1 MSVVAV
7 KVYKD
12 KIQIAADSIIVYGE
26 NSKKTDST
34 FSKLVKVNNMVIG
47 SAGVAEES
55 SLMAHYAD
63 THKPLAANEKDILS
77 FIIEFS
83 QWKSGIV
90 GDSKIENDYIIV
102 YDGKAFFIQGMLVF
116 EIDNYDAIGAGMDFA
131 NAAMYL
137 GHTPKEAVKVACELS
152 CWVAEPIVEF
162 EEKR

>member
-12 KIQIAADSIIVYGE
+12 TIQIAADSIMTDG
-26 NSKKTDST
+26 NSKRTDST
-34 FSKLVKVNNMVIG
+34 FSKLVKVNNIIIGSIG
-47 SAGVAEES
+47 SAEEA
-55 SLMAHYAD
+55 SLMTHYAD
-63 THKPLAANEKDILS
+63 THKPLTASEKDMLT
-77 FIIEFS
+77 FMIEFS
-83 QWKSGIV
+83 KWKSDIGI
-90 GDSKIENDYIIV
+90 GSDINNSYIIV
-102 YDGKAFFIQGMLVF
+102 YDSKAFYIHGMLVY
-116 EIDNYDAIGAGMDFA
+116 EVDNYEAIGAGMDFA

>member
-12 KIQIAADSIIVYGE
+12 TIQIAADSIMVYGD
-26 NSKKTDST
+26 SKKTNRT
-34 FSKLVKVNNMVIG
+34 FSKLVKVNNMIIGAVG
-47 SAGVAEES
+47 SAEEA

-63 THKPLAANEKDILS
+63 THKPLTSSEKDILT
-77 FIIEFS
+77 FMIEFS
-83 QWKSGIV
+83 KWKADVCAGSDI
-90 GDSKIENDYIIV
+90 DNNYIII
-102 YDGKAFFIQGMLVF
+102 YEGKAFYIAGMLVF
-116 EIDNYDAIGAGMDFA
+116 EIDNYEAIGAGMDFA

>member
-12 KIQIAADSIIVYGE
+12 TIQIAADSIVIYGD
-26 NSKKTDST
+26 SKKTDGN
-34 FSKLVKVNNMVIG
+34 FGKLAKVNDIVIG
-47 SAGVAEES
+47 FVGTAEEG
-55 SLMAHYAD
+55 SLMLHYAD
-63 THKPLAANEKDILS
+63 THKPLSPTEKDVLT
-77 FIIEFS
+77 FMIEFS
-83 QWKSGIV
+83 KWKSDIGAGSDI
-90 GDSKIENDYIIV
+90 DNAYIII
-102 YDGKAFFIQGMLVF
+102 YNGKAFHAHGVWVF

>member
-1 MSVVAV
+1 MSVVSV

-12 KIQIAADSIIVYGE
+12 TIKIAADTGMFYGD
-26 NSKKTDST
+26 SKRTGSGAY
-34 FSKLVKVNNMVIG
+34 SKLAKVNNMIIG
-47 SAGVAEES
+47 FVGRTEEG
-55 SLMAHYAD
+55 SLMMHYAD

-83 QWKSGIV
+83 QWKSNITGQ
-90 GDSKIENDYIIV
+90 SNIENEYIII
-102 YDGKAFFIQGMLVF
+102 YDGKVFYVEKMFVF
-116 EIDNYDAIGAGMDFA
+116 EVDNYRAIGAGMDFA

-162 EEKR
+162 EENR